1 MIGQDS
7 SLAWWGH
14 LSSGDNEHATG
25 HGPAKARRSLPNGIT
40 TGSNPHHSTQRTQNE
55 LQPRRGAKN
64 LSLKKRS
71 WRQSALHHQG
81 ARERKHLTKR
91 FREQELDYFKS
102 PIAYSRVCL
111 FVSGTSHQ
119 ERNQRGDFKTRRE
132 NGSENRLSIQQS
144 TRLIKRV
151 SREKAKL
158 AIAPYAG
165 RGERER
171 NRKRKKGT
179 GSIAPH
185 NWPLGFRKNP
195 IGPDALGV
203 HNGTCGMQVT

>member
-14 LSSGDNEHATG
+14 LSSGDNEHAAG
-25 HGPAKARRSLPNGIT
+25 HGPIKARRNLLNGIS
-40 TGSNPHHSTQRTQNE
+40 TGSNPHHSTQRTQNK

-81 ARERKHLTKR
+81 ARERKHVTKR
-91 FREQELDYFKS
+91 FREQELDYLKG

-111 FVSGTSHQ
+111 VVSVTSHQ
-119 ERNQRGDFKTRRE
+119 ERNQRGNLKTRRE
-132 NGSENRLSIQQS
+132 NGSENRLPIQQS
-144 TRLIKRV
+144 TRLIRRV
-151 SREKAKL
+151 SREKGKAKL

-165 RGERER
+165 RGRGKR
-171 NRKRKKGT
+171 NREKGT
-179 GSIAPH
+179 RQRINH
-185 NWPLGFRKNP
+185 
-195 IGPDALGV
+195 
-203 HNGTCGMQVT
+203 TT